1 MMSTTDSQLVTTWRL
16 AAPRRFAEPGVAGRP
31 TTTFAVVSAP
41 FVEEFPN
48 LLIRSQIGLS
58 AVLTWEIAGWGRA
71 NRPELDA
78 VLARAG
84 ALAGHHGAGFESLN
98 ADRSDLTPRKP
109 GESGPGGQAGRERA
123 TRHQARGASERLGA
137 VWGG

>member
-1 MMSTTDSQLVTTWRL
+1 
-16 AAPRRFAEPGVAGRP
+16 
-31 TTTFAVVSAP
+31 
-41 FVEEFPN
+41 
-48 LLIRSQIGLS
+48 LS

-109 GESGPGGQAGRERA
+109 GEGGTAGRTGR
-123 TRHQARGASERLGA
+123 TGASDRAPSPGSERTAGSGECGVRGSSPGPTMQPL
-137 VWGG
+137 